1 MIDTWFNNDIQEVF
15 SKHSVVVFIDE
26 SGAAEFLLKSLDK
39 DCTVHYVSNDVDELK
54 AKYIIEKNYKSS
66 QLLHISL

>member
-26 SGAAEFLLKSLDK
+26 SVQVTILKSPMK
-39 DCTVHYVSNDVDELK
+39 KFIATC
-54 AKYIIEKNYKSS
+54 
-66 QLLHISL
+66 